1 MRIILLG
8 FGVVGRALARLLLE
22 EGERLA
28 RRQGFRPIV
37 VGVADSLGA
46 AYDEGGLDMLEV
58 LEAKERYG
66 TVSKSSS
73 GVRGMTGLELLGT
86 VYADVVV
93 EVTPTNLRDGE
104 PGITHIREA
113 LKSGMSVV
121 TSNKG
126 PLALA
131 MPALMEL
138 ARHRGAVLRFSGTVG
153 GGTPVLDY
161 GRRLSAGDYIE
172 GVEGIL
178 NGTTNY
184 ILTRMTEGLEF
195 QEALREAQE
204 RGYAERDPSMD
215 LEGLDS
221 ACKLVIMANYVLG
234 LKATLRDVEVK
245 GIGGVT
251 REEVAEAYHRDYAV
265 KLVASIRGDK
275 LKVEPREVPRRS
287 PLCVWGVLNA
297 VTFKCRRLG
306 EQTVVGRGAGGVE
319 TALSIIRDLAE
330 VKRNLSGSLGGWA

>member
-1 MRIILLG
+1 M
-8 FGVVGRALARLLLE
+8 
-22 EGERLA
+22 
-28 RRQGFRPIV
+28 
-37 VGVADSLGA
+37 
-46 AYDEGGLDMLEV
+46 
-58 LEAKERYG
+58 
-66 TVSKSSS
+66 
-73 GVRGMTGLELLGT
+73 
-86 VYADVVV
+86 
-93 EVTPTNLRDGE
+93 
-104 PGITHIREA
+104 
-113 LKSGMSVV
+113 
-121 TSNKG
+121 
-126 PLALA
+126 
-131 MPALMEL
+131 
-138 ARHRGAVLRFSGTVG
+138 
-153 GGTPVLDY
+153 LDY